1 MTTTAAGSL
10 IAKDGSFCIHCAFEP
25 GESDYDFRLKDWIF
39 DQRDEESY
47 EIPFRCL
54 YSKNINNLMMAGK
67 HISVTHVAASA
78 TKLMGNGAQHGVAV
92 GAAAYLCLKYE
103 TSPRGLY
110 NNYLI
115 QLKEQVGELTSCD
128 HDITSSPPKRKF
140 KAVPG

>member
-1 MTTTAAGSL
+1 MEFLQKFPA
-10 IAKDGSFCIHCAFEP
+10 IHCAFEP
-25 GESDYDFRLKDWIF
+25 GASDYDFRLKDWIF
-39 DQRDEESY
+39 GQRDQESC

-54 YSKNINNLMMAGK
+54 YSKNIDNLMIAGK

-92 GAAAYLCLKYE
+92 GAAAYLCLKYG

-110 NNYLI
+110 DNYLAE
-115 QLKEQVGELTSCD
+115 LKVQVGALAGCD
-128 HDITSSPPKRKF
+128 HDISSTPPKRKF